1 MKVNFY
7 LDKPYNPDISPEK
20 VKQELAKVGGKKK
33 NLAQK
38 FWNPSPTALYLFFSP
53 DKSCRIKYRTNYKI
67 LPKSWDFE
75 KERLKPSA
83 SGALEFNVE
92 LNNLANCCTREA
104 MRKKETNQFLSKEDY
119 KQIVQDCIDRDNAV
133 NSEISISH
141 LKTQFLSYK
150 SNFVKEGTLKEY
162 RTVFKGLE
170 DFEKHKGTKLILRE
184 MDGKFLDQFE
194 VFLSR
199 KKNTND
205 GDKEGLLNDTI
216 HKYISTLKVFL
227 KWCNDND
234 YLVHPDVF
242 KTQKTNFKKKAYNEI
257 IALSESEIQKLM
269 NHDLSDRPSLERVR
283 DLFCLLCYT
292 GQRFEDLINF
302 DPKDIKNNAWDFISV
317 KVKKRVIV
325 PFEGYIAPAKDI
337 LERIGYS
344 VPKISN
350 QKFNEYIKT
359 VGKLAGM
366 DEIIKITRY
375 SGKQKLVIEK
385 RKYDFLSSHVGRR
398 SMVTNLLSRNVP
410 ITLVQKL
417 TAHSDIRTLMK
428 YESANTDSLIDAL
441 NKFKNYEQ

>member
-1 MKVNFY
+1 VNFY

-441 NKFKNYEQ
+441 NKF

>member
-375 SGKQKLVIEK
+375 SGKQKMVIEK

-441 NKFKNYEQ
+441 NKF

>member
-302 DPKDIKNNAWDFISV
+302 NPKDIKNNAWDFISV

-441 NKFKNYEQ
+441 NKF

>member
-428 YESANTDSLIDAL
+428 YELANTDSLIDAL
-441 NKFKNYEQ
+441 NKF

>member
-417 TAHSDIRTLMK
+417 TVHSDIRTLMK

-441 NKFKNYEQ
+441 NKF

>member
-242 KTQKTNFKKKAYNEI
+242 KTHKTNFKKKAYNEI

-441 NKFKNYEQ
+441 NKF

>member
-1 MKVNFY
+1 MNFY

-20 VKQELAKVGGKKK
+20 VKQELAMVGGKKK

-441 NKFKNYEQ
+441 NKF

>member
-1 MKVNFY
+1 MNFY

-20 VKQELAKVGGKKK
+20 VKQKLAKVGGKKK

-441 NKFKNYEQ
+441 NKF

>member
-417 TAHSDIRTLMK
+417 TAHSDLRTLMK

-441 NKFKNYEQ
+441 NKF

>member
-53 DKSCRIKYRTNYKI
+53 DKSCRIKYRTHSKI

-441 NKFKNYEQ
+441 NKF

>member
-359 VGKLAGM
+359 VSKLAGM

-441 NKFKNYEQ
+441 NKF

>member
-92 LNNLANCCTREA
+92 LNNLANCCIREA

-441 NKFKNYEQ
+441 NKF

>member
-410 ITLVQKL
+410 ITLVQIL

-441 NKFKNYEQ
+441 NKF

>member
-133 NSEISISH
+133 NSEISIYH

-441 NKFKNYEQ
+441 NKF

>member
-375 SGKQKLVIEK
+375 SGTQKLVIEK

-441 NKFKNYEQ
+441 NKF

>member
-1 MKVNFY
+1 MNFY

-292 GQRFEDLINF
+292 GQRFEDLIKF

-441 NKFKNYEQ
+441 NKF

>member
-67 LPKSWDFE
+67 LPQSWDFE

-441 NKFKNYEQ
+441 NKF

>member
-7 LDKPYNPDISPEK
+7 LDKPYNPEIKPEK
-20 VKQELAKVGGKKK
+20 IKLELNKVEGKKK
-33 NLAQK
+33 NLATR

-67 LPKSWDFE
+67 LPKNWDFE
-75 KERLKPSA
+75 KERLKPSTN
-83 SGALEFNVE
+83 GALELNIE
-92 LNNLANCCTREA
+92 LNNLANLCTREA
-104 MRKKETNQFLSKEDY
+104 MSKKDKNEFLSKDDY
-119 KQIVQDCIDRDNAV
+119 RQIIQNCIDKDNAV
-133 NSEISISH
+133 NKEVSISH
-141 LKTQFLSYK
+141 LKTQFLAYK

-170 DFEKHKGTKLILRE
+170 DFENFNGTKLILRE
-184 MDGKFLDQFE
+184 MDGKFLDRFE

-199 KKNTND
+199 KKNAND
-205 GDKEGLLNDTI
+205 DDKKGLLNDTI
-216 HKYISTLKVFL
+216 YKYISTLKVFL

-257 IALSESEIQKLM
+257 IALSESEIEKLM
-269 NHDLSDRPSLERVR
+269 NHDLSDKPSLERVR

-292 GQRFEDLINF
+292 GQRFEDLIDF

-359 VGKLAGM
+359 VGKLAGL
-366 DEIIKITRY
+366 DETIKITRY

-428 YESANTDSLIDAL
+428 YESASTDSLIEAL
-441 NKFKNYEQ
+441 IKF

>member
-20 VKQELAKVGGKKK
+20 VKQEMAKVGGKKK

-441 NKFKNYEQ
+441 NKF

>member
-92 LNNLANCCTREA
+92 LTNLANCCTREA

-441 NKFKNYEQ
+441 NKF

>member
-150 SNFVKEGTLKEY
+150 SDFVKEGTLKEY

-441 NKFKNYEQ
+441 NKF

>member
-385 RKYDFLSSHVGRR
+385 RKYDSLSSHVGRR

-441 NKFKNYEQ
+441 NKF

>member
-344 VPKISN
+344 VPKISD

-441 NKFKNYEQ
+441 NKF

>member
-104 MRKKETNQFLSKEDY
+104 MRKKETNQFLSEEDY

-283 DLFCLLCYT
+283 DLCCLLCYT

-441 NKFKNYEQ
+441 NKF

>member
-242 KTQKTNFKKKAYNEI
+242 KTQKTNFKEKAYNEI
-257 IALSESEIQKLM
+257 TALSESEIQKLM

-441 NKFKNYEQ
+441 NKF

>member
-20 VKQELAKVGGKKK
+20 VKQELVKVGGKKK

-441 NKFKNYEQ
+441 NKF

>member
-119 KQIVQDCIDRDNAV
+119 KQIVQDCIDRNNAV

-441 NKFKNYEQ
+441 NKF

>member
-205 GDKEGLLNDTI
+205 GDKEGWLNDTI

-441 NKFKNYEQ
+441 NKF

>member
-441 NKFKNYEQ
+441 NKFLKL

>member
-141 LKTQFLSYK
+141 LKTQFLSYN

-441 NKFKNYEQ
+441 NKF

>member
-119 KQIVQDCIDRDNAV
+119 KQTVQDCIDRDNAV

-441 NKFKNYEQ
+441 NKF

>member
-1 MKVNFY
+1 M
-7 LDKPYNPDISPEK
+7 
-20 VKQELAKVGGKKK
+20 
-33 NLAQK
+33 
-38 FWNPSPTALYLFFSP
+38 
-53 DKSCRIKYRTNYKI
+53 
-67 LPKSWDFE
+67 
-75 KERLKPSA
+75 
-83 SGALEFNVE
+83 
-92 LNNLANCCTREA
+92 
-104 MRKKETNQFLSKEDY
+104 
-119 KQIVQDCIDRDNAV
+119 
-133 NSEISISH
+133 
-141 LKTQFLSYK
+141 
-150 SNFVKEGTLKEY
+150 
-162 RTVFKGLE
+162 
-170 DFEKHKGTKLILRE
+170 
-184 MDGKFLDQFE
+184 
-194 VFLSR
+194 
-199 KKNTND
+199 
-205 GDKEGLLNDTI
+205 
-216 HKYISTLKVFL
+216 
-227 KWCNDND
+227 
-234 YLVHPDVF
+234 VHPDVF

-398 SMVTNLLSRNVP
+398 SMVTNLLS
-410 ITLVQKL
+410 L
-417 TAHSDIRTLMK
+417 
-428 YESANTDSLIDAL
+428 SLIHI
-441 NKFKNYEQ
+441 

>member
-1 MKVNFY
+1 MNFY

-133 NSEISISH
+133 NSEIFISH

-257 IALSESEIQKLM
+257 IALSEYEIQKLM

-441 NKFKNYEQ
+441 NKF

>member
-83 SGALEFNVE
+83 SGAVEFNVE

-441 NKFKNYEQ
+441 NKF

>member
-269 NHDLSDRPSLERVR
+269 NHDLSDRPSPERVR

-441 NKFKNYEQ
+441 NKF

>member
-234 YLVHPDVF
+234 YLVHSDVF

-441 NKFKNYEQ
+441 NKF

>member
-1 MKVNFY
+1 MNFY

-67 LPKSWDFE
+67 LTKSWDFE

-441 NKFKNYEQ
+441 NKF